1 MSVKIMAE
9 GRAVSAGGRVRRRSA
24 GAIEGDQ
31 HLLVLHRPFEV
42 LADRGHRD
50 PHIAVCSYLNWIG
63 DAQVRFARL
72 EGDLAG
78 AQHQADD
85 LSWSDTLSRARLV
98 ARRP

>member
-1 MSVKIMAE
+1 VPYQQAD
-9 GRAVSAGGRVRRRSA
+9 AFGGAPQERSK
-24 GAIEGDQ
+24 AISTYLSCTG
-31 HLLVLHRPFEV
+31 PFEV

-50 PHIAVCSYLNWIG
+50 PPIAVCSYLNWIG